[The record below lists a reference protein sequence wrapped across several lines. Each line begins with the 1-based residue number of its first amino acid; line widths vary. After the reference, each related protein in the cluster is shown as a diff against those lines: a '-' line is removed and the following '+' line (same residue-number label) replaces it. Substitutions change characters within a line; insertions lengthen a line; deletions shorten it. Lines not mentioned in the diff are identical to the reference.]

1 MSRSRQSSTGGVVL
15 VRVFC
20 RGCDCAFMSTEPLP
34 LGRGRS
40 QKRSAHGPLFPDHV
54 RTMVFSVHLFR
65 TFSAQKVDQRWTVQR
80 GRPVAKRVA
89 RLPNRGVT
97 ANQGCNGPIAGA
109 DQKGPRTVRFFR
121 TMSGQWF
128 FRSTF
133 FGLFL
138 RKRWTKGGPSNVV
151 GP

>member
-1 MSRSRQSSTGGVVL
+1 MISASFYNGWVCLQQYRSPPTL
-15 VRVFC
+15 H
-20 RGCDCAFMSTEPLP
+20 
-34 LGRGRS
+34 
-40 QKRSAHGPLFPDHV
+40 HGEI
-54 RTMVFSVHLFR
+54 SE
-65 TFSAQKVDQRWTVQR
+65 
-80 GRPVAKRVA
+80 
-89 RLPNRGVT
+89 
-97 ANQGCNGPIAGA
+97 
-109 DQKGPRTVRFFR
+109 KGPHTVRFFR